1 MENLDYGATSH
12 SAEDLMKLLILLE
25 TVGVIFYLFLLSWSK
40 IMSNLNLEE
49 AFVNQFLVVDLRLRG
64 KRS

>member
-64 KRS
+64 KCS

>member
-1 MENLDYGATSH
+1 MENLDYGETSR
-12 SAEDLMKLLILLE
+12 SVEDLDELLILLE
-25 TVGVIFYLFLLSWSK
+25 TLGVIFYLFLLSWSK

-49 AFVNQFLVVDLRLRG
+49 AFMNQFLVIDLRLRG

>member
-1 MENLDYGATSH
+1 MENLDYGETSR
-12 SAEDLMKLLILLE
+12 SVEDLDELLILLE
-25 TVGVIFYLFLLSWSK
+25 TLGVIFYLFLLSWSK

-49 AFVNQFLVVDLRLRG
+49 AFVNQFLVIDLRLRG

>member
-49 AFVNQFLVVDLRLRG
+49 ALVNQFLVVDLRLRG